1 MSEIRGNMGCRVGE
15 RGRSLREKNLRGGA
29 ASREEGTGSFS
40 GGGRI
45 PSFCHATGSYRM
57 LSAVG
62 SFSTGAS
69 GGGVDEESGSASG
82 RGAEGTG
89 RMYPEMSKP
98 SAGDL
103 RGRISRKCSSEKT
116 LSGAASPYS

>member
-1 MSEIRGNMGCRVGE
+1 MSESRGNRGCRVGE

-45 PSFCHATGSYRM
+45 PSFCHATDSYRM

-69 GGGVDEESGSASG
+69 GGRIHEDSGSAFG
-82 RGAEGTG
+82 RGAEGSG
-89 RMYPEMSKP
+89 RMCPEMSKP
-98 SAGDL
+98 SAGDF
-103 RGRISRKCSSEKT
+103 RGRISRKCSREYT
-116 LSGAASPYS
+116 LSG